1 VPREGEPPDWA
12 DPRFRFHPGA
22 TSHVGSLGRPV
33 TRALA
38 MAVLALGSTLV
49 GGLFALKA
57 KARLPLVLGFTAG
70 ILLGVVAF
78 DILPEIVELT
88 QRQALSFG
96 VPMVALVIGFLAF
109 HALEKLVLIHHA
121 QEEAYAGH
129 HHPAVGFLS
138 ALALTGHS
146 FLDGIGIGFAFQVS
160 NHTGAIVALAVVA
173 HDFADGM
180 NTVSLMLINRNPPR
194 QAVVMLALDAVAP
207 IAGAASTLFLRL
219 PPAALAIY
227 LGLFGGVLL
236 YIGAADILP
245 EAHSGRSSPVTIV
258 LTCVGTALVYW
269 AAQILR

>member
-1 VPREGEPPDWA
+1 MTA
-12 DPRFRFHPGA
+12 
-22 TSHVGSLGRPV
+22 
-33 TRALA
+33 ALA
-38 MAVLALGSTLV
+38 MAAWALCSTVV

-57 KARLPLVLGFTAG
+57 KSRLPLVLGFTAG

-78 DILPEIVELT
+78 DILPEIVELI

-96 VPMVALVIGFLAF
+96 VPMVALVIGFLTF

-129 HHPAVGFLS
+129 RHPAVGFLS

-146 FLDGIGIGFAFQVS
+146 FLDGVGIGFAFQVS
-160 NHTGAIVALAVVA
+160 NHTGAMVALAVVA

-207 IAGAASTLFLRL
+207 IAGAASTIFLRL
-219 PPAALAIY
+219 PPGALAVY
-227 LGLFGGVLL
+227 LGFFGGVLL

-245 EAHSGRSSPVTIV
+245 EAHSERSSPVTIV
-258 LTCVGTALVYW
+258 LTCAGTVFVYW
-269 AAQILR
+269 VAQILR